1 MSRCGPCCPHMRLH
15 TELFFNH
22 HINMETPLGRVPIN
36 KMREFPRIPHTL
48 QTVCA
53 NV

>member
-15 TELFFNH
+15 KELLFNH
-22 HINMETPLGRVPIN
+22 HINMETPLAGVPIN